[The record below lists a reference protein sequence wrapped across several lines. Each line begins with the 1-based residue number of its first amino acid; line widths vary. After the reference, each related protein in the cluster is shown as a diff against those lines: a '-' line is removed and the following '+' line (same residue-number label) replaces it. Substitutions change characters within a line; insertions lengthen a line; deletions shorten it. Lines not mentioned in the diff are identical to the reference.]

1 MAWYMAALPALTP
14 IIRNSSRRLK
24 QGKAISFPIATS
36 DSGAER
42 LSHEAAAHTRRPA
55 RRPARARAA
64 VQRRRPAAPLWRKMA
79 QVGHASG
86 AATATLWFFYI
97 ILVTLQKSRGQ
108 ANMRSVKTLGLL
120 GTGVIGGGWAARAL
134 HFGID
139 VIAADVK
146 PEMEEWIRGA
156 VANAEPA
163 LARLTSAPLP
173 PKGILSF
180 TTDLREMAR
189 RADFVQENIPEQLA
203 LKQRMLAEVSRHAA
217 ADVIIASSTS
227 GLTPT
232 DLQRDMV
239 SPQRFCVAHP
249 FNPVYLLPLV
259 ELVGGAS
266 TAQST
271 IDAAAK
277 FFKYIGM
284 HPLHVRHEVPGH
296 LTDRLQEALWRE
308 ILHLVND
315 GIATTGELDDSIV
328 YGPGLRWAAMGTN
341 LIYHLAGGESGMRH
355 MLAQFGPCLKWP
367 WTKLEA
373 PELTD
378 TLIDRMVE
386 GTQVEAAGRSI
397 RELERLRDD
406 YLVAIQQV
414 LRQYDIGAGSTLR
427 ALEERLHKDAT
438 RASATAPAD
447 SARPL
452 RLMDATV
459 RAEWVDYNRHMS
471 DFRYVQLC
479 GDAID
484 VLFRQVGVDEAY
496 RASGRM
502 YYTVEN
508 HIRHLGEAKAG
519 EALYVTAQVLGVDAK
534 RLHVLQRVY
543 RSRDGREIANAEQ
556 MYLHADTAAA
566 KASPADPTIRAKL
579 EAFARA
585 HAGLPVPPECGKA
598 ISLARI

>member
-1 MAWYMAALPALTP
+1 M
-14 IIRNSSRRLK
+14 
-24 QGKAISFPIATS
+24 
-36 DSGAER
+36 
-42 LSHEAAAHTRRPA
+42 
-55 RRPARARAA
+55 
-64 VQRRRPAAPLWRKMA
+64 RK
-79 QVGHASG
+79 
-86 AATATLWFFYI
+86 
-97 ILVTLQKSRGQ
+97 
-108 ANMRSVKTLGLL
+108 VKTLGLL

-163 LARLTSAPLP
+163 LARLTFAPLP
-173 PKGILSF
+173 PKGKLSF
-180 TTDLREMAR
+180 TTDVAVMAR
-189 RADFVQENIPEQLA
+189 QADFIQENIPEQLP

-239 SPQRFCVAHP
+239 APERFCVAHP

-259 ELVGGAS
+259 ELVGGQK
-266 TAQST
+266 TVQST

-277 FFKYIGM
+277 FFTFIGM
-284 HPLHVRHEVPGH
+284 HPLHVRREVPGH

-315 GIATTGELDDSIV
+315 GVATTGELDESII

-386 GTQVEAAGRSI
+386 GTQAQAAGRSI

-414 LRQYDIGAGSTLR
+414 LRQYNIGAGATLR
-427 ALEERLHKDAT
+427 SLEERLYQDAVSA
-438 RASATAPAD
+438 RATPAIESGTAPGL
-447 SARPL
+447 PL
-452 RLMDATV
+452 RLLDTV
-459 RAEWVDYNRHMS
+459 VRPEWVDYNRHMS
-471 DFRYVQLC
+471 DFRYGQLF
-479 GDAID
+479 GQSTDA
-484 VLFRQVGVDEAY
+484 LFRLVGVDESY
-496 RASGRM
+496 RDTGRM

-508 HIRHLGEAKAG
+508 HLKHLGEAKLG
-519 EALYVTAQVLGVDAK
+519 EPLYVTAQVLKVDEK
-534 RLHVLQRVY
+534 RLHVFQRMY
-543 RSRDGREIANAEQ
+543 RGRDDKLIATAEQ
-556 MYLHADTAAA
+556 MFLHVDTAAA
-566 KASPADPTIRAKL
+566 KAAPADGKIRAQL
-579 EAFARA
+579 ESILHAQ
-585 HAGLPVPPECGKA
+585 AGLPLPPGVGQA
-598 ISLARI
+598 VGRGTR

>member
-1 MAWYMAALPALTP
+1 M
-14 IIRNSSRRLK
+14 RN
-24 QGKAISFPIATS
+24 
-36 DSGAER
+36 
-42 LSHEAAAHTRRPA
+42 
-55 RRPARARAA
+55 
-64 VQRRRPAAPLWRKMA
+64 
-79 QVGHASG
+79 
-86 AATATLWFFYI
+86 
-97 ILVTLQKSRGQ
+97 
-108 ANMRSVKTLGLL
+108 VKTLGLL

-134 HFGID
+134 HFGVD

-173 PKGILSF
+173 PKGKLSF
-180 TTDLREMAR
+180 TTDLQVMAR
-189 RADFVQENIPEQLA
+189 QADFIQENIPEQLP

-227 GLTPT
+227 GLTPS
-232 DLQRDMV
+232 DLQRDMIA
-239 SPQRFCVAHP
+239 PERFLVAHP

-259 ELVGGAS
+259 ELVGGDK
-266 TAQST
+266 TVQGT

-277 FFKYIGM
+277 FFTFIGM
-284 HPLHVRHEVPGH
+284 HPLHVRREVPGH

-315 GIATTGELDDSIV
+315 GVATTGELDESII

-373 PELTD
+373 PELTE

-386 GTQVEAAGRSI
+386 GTQAQAAGRSI

-414 LRQYDIGAGSTLR
+414 LRQYNIGAGATLR
-427 ALEERLHKDAT
+427 ALEERLFKDAAAG
-438 RASATAPAD
+438 RAPQLAAQGE
-447 SARPL
+447 PL
-452 RLMDATV
+452 RLLDTV
-459 RAEWVDYNRHMS
+459 VRTEWVDYNRHLS
-471 DFRYVQLC
+471 DFRYGQIF
-479 GDAID
+479 GDALD
-484 VLFRQVGVDEAY
+484 VLFRSVGIDEDY
-496 RASGRM
+496 RAAGRA

-508 HIRHLGEAKAG
+508 HIKHLGEAKAG
-519 EALYVTAQVLGVDAK
+519 EPLYVTAQVLAVDDK
-534 RLHVLQRVY
+534 RLHLFQRMH
-543 RSRDGREIANAEQ
+543 RGRDDKLIATAEQ
-556 MYLHADTAAA
+556 MYLHVDTKAA
-566 KASPADPTIRAKL
+566 KAAPADPKIRDKL
-579 EAFARA
+579 ESIRSD
-585 HAGLPVPPECGKA
+585 HAGLPPPPGAGRPVGRDKH
-598 ISLARI
+598 

>member
-1 MAWYMAALPALTP
+1 M
-14 IIRNSSRRLK
+14 RN
-24 QGKAISFPIATS
+24 
-36 DSGAER
+36 
-42 LSHEAAAHTRRPA
+42 
-55 RRPARARAA
+55 
-64 VQRRRPAAPLWRKMA
+64 
-79 QVGHASG
+79 
-86 AATATLWFFYI
+86 
-97 ILVTLQKSRGQ
+97 
-108 ANMRSVKTLGLL
+108 VKTLGLL

-163 LARLTSAPLP
+163 LARLTFAPLP
-173 PKGILSF
+173 PKGKLSF
-180 TTDLREMAR
+180 TTDLTVMAQ
-189 RADFVQENIPEQLA
+189 RADFIQENIPEQLP

-232 DLQRDMV
+232 DLQRDMIL
-239 SPQRFCVAHP
+239 PERFCVAHP

-259 ELVGGAS
+259 ELVGGQR
-266 TAQST
+266 TAQGT

-277 FFKYIGM
+277 FFTYIGM
-284 HPLHVRHEVPGH
+284 HPLHVRREVPGH

-315 GIATTGELDDSIV
+315 GVATTGEIDESII

-373 PELTD
+373 PELTE

-386 GTQVEAAGRSI
+386 GTQAQAAGRSI

-414 LRQYDIGAGSTLR
+414 LRQYNIGAGGTLR
-427 ALEERLHKDAT
+427 SLEERLYQEA
-438 RASATAPAD
+438 ATARAAQPIEPGK
-447 SARPL
+447 PL
-452 RLMDATV
+452 RLLDTV
-459 RAEWVDYNRHMS
+459 VRPEWVDYNRHMS
-471 DFRYVQLC
+471 DFRYSQVF
-479 GDAID
+479 GDAMD
-484 VLFRQVGVDEAY
+484 ALFRRAGVDENY
-496 RASGRM
+496 RETGRM
-502 YYTVEN
+502 YYSVEN
-508 HIRHLGEAKAG
+508 HVRHLGEAKAG
-519 EALYVTAQVLGVDAK
+519 EPLYVTTQLLGVDDK
-534 RLHVLQRVY
+534 RLHVFHRMH
-543 RSRDGREIANAEQ
+543 RGRDDKQIATAEQ
-556 MYLHADTAAA
+556 MYLHVDTAAA
-566 KASPADPTIRAKL
+566 KAAPADAKIRAKL
-579 EAFARA
+579 ESIRGG
-585 HAGLPVPPECGKA
+585 HAGLPLPPEAGRPIGRA
-598 ISLARI
+598 QG